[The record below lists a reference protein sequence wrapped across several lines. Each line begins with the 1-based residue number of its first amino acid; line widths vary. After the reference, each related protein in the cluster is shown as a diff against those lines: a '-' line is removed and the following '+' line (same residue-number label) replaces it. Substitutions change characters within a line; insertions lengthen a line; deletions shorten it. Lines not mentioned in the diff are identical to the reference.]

1 MEDNNELQERINSI
15 KNISYFVYTWHRRII
30 ICTVLTAL
38 AGIFAIAFLGE
49 WYNTKLIAIG
59 AFSGV
64 AVIIISIAFLHIY
77 FRKQYFLESD
87 NGKTILVVGGFRR
100 FRKFYVHNSC
110 YKIKNR
116 QALKIKYKKID
127 NIKILFSAMKKAETV
142 KETFGNKEIFSI
154 KQKHKEDAISLALGG
169 GLPAKYGVMTFI
181 DGKLKNGGYTSTSTM
196 SYALHFRVLKDNVR
210 CQDILPPDTLN
221 WLEKQPIA

>member
-30 ICTVLTAL
+30 ICTALTAL

-49 WYNTKLIAIG
+49 WYNTKLIGIG
-59 AFSGV
+59 AFSGI

-77 FRKQYFLESD
+77 FRKQYLLESD
-87 NGKTILVVGGFRR
+87 NGKTILVTGGFRR
-100 FRKFYVHNSC
+100 FRKFYVHNLC
-110 YKIKNR
+110 YKIKNG

-196 SYALHFRVLKDNVR
+196 SYALHFRVLKNNVR
-210 CQDILPPDTLN
+210 CQDILPPDILK
-221 WLEKQPIA
+221 LIEKQPIE